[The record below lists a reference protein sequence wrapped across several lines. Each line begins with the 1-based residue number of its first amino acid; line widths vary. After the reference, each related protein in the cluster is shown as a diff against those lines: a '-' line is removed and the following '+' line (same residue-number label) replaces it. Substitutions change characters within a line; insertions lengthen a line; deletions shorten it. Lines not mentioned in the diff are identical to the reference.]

1 MIAAC
6 EGSISRSPLE
16 TDPSARSLS
25 NDPIPVAITAW
36 YLACFDTAA
45 LPTTNLQ
52 SEVLQEQSVHGALE
66 AHVQFADLAL
76 SKSEEEDVGVS

>member
-1 MIAAC
+1 M
-6 EGSISRSPLE
+6 
-16 TDPSARSLS
+16 S
-25 NDPIPVAITAW
+25 NDPIPVATTAW
-36 YLACFDTAA
+36 YLSRFDTAA

-76 SKSEEEDVGVS
+76 SKSEEADVRNVVVACKLRRYPPDRD